1 MKPHLLTSQLD
12 SILKN
17 TTDPSEVKSD
27 IEYIL
32 KQIEDQSPNIE
43 KMAAISLD
51 LSSLKEKS
59 EAVNA
64 EATEQ
69 KEILDTLSKNIEA
82 NSLILQKNLQS
93 FEERLKKL
101 SN

>member
-1 MKPHLLTSQLD
+1 
-12 SILKN
+12 
-17 TTDPSEVKSD
+17 VKSD

-64 EATEQ
+64 EATE
-69 KEILDTLSKNIEA
+69 
-82 NSLILQKNLQS
+82 
-93 FEERLKKL
+93 
-101 SN
+101 